1 VAVTVRYPD
10 GRTDAARQDV
20 ELPTVDAT
28 ELDPAPGLSF
38 LTEAPA
44 RIVVEL
50 DEADERAGD
59 DSVPTRTGRRWPTLT
74 VGSVVPFEP
83 AGFSERESEAR
94 LEGVTGASD
103 LRALVVAERRGNDRD
118 AVTTGEPLMPTA
130 AVLARMDCRVV
141 VEAAIPVYDVTSP
154 EEAIRIAISKT
165 GGMLNPDLSYVEISM
180 GSRTSPDGEELPPA
194 FIAADEALV
203 ALELEMTV
211 FNVERE
217 EHASRIARKEI
228 GQRLENVPLKV
239 LSVERVEGDDAGESE
254 SEPEPE
260 SDSASDADAPA
271 EGSDGD
277 GEDLI
282 PEFDDLVEDG

>member
-1 VAVTVRYPD
+1 
-10 GRTDAARQDV
+10 
-20 ELPTVDAT
+20 
-28 ELDPAPGLSF
+28 
-38 LTEAPA
+38 
-44 RIVVEL
+44 
-50 DEADERAGD
+50 
-59 DSVPTRTGRRWPTLT
+59 
-74 VGSVVPFEP
+74 
-83 AGFSERESEAR
+83 
-94 LEGVTGASD
+94 
-103 LRALVVAERRGNDRD
+103 
-118 AVTTGEPLMPTA
+118 
-130 AVLARMDCRVV
+130 MDCRVV

-211 FNVERE
+211 FNVEQE

-239 LSVERVEGDDAGESE
+239 LSAERVEEGNGGSDAA
-254 SEPEPE
+254 EPEP
-260 SDSASDADAPA
+260 DPQPDAT
-271 EGSDGD
+271 EGGSGDD

>member
-1 VAVTVRYPD
+1 
-10 GRTDAARQDV
+10 
-20 ELPTVDAT
+20 
-28 ELDPAPGLSF
+28 
-38 LTEAPA
+38 
-44 RIVVEL
+44 
-50 DEADERAGD
+50 
-59 DSVPTRTGRRWPTLT
+59 
-74 VGSVVPFEP
+74 
-83 AGFSERESEAR
+83 
-94 LEGVTGASD
+94 
-103 LRALVVAERRGNDRD
+103 
-118 AVTTGEPLMPTA
+118 
-130 AVLARMDCRVV
+130 MDCRVV
-141 VEAAIPVYDVTSP
+141 VEAAIPVYDVTAP

-211 FNVERE
+211 FNVEQE

-239 LSVERVEGDDAGESE
+239 LSVDRVEEGDSDDDGDAEE
-254 SEPEPE
+254 E
-260 SDSASDADAPA
+260 SDAAT
-271 EGSDGD
+271 DGPDDD